1 MFIAVDL
8 WHSQRPID
16 DGMRQLLKHPD
27 SCSSGAGNIEVEVTR
42 PGVHSLLLSY
52 IVTGKMSDVRMP
64 PVTAAARCDGLWR
77 HTCFEAFVRA
87 SSGEAYY
94 EFNFAPS
101 TQWAAYRFSS
111 YRSGMCVAAE
121 ISAPSIEV
129 RSSPDRYT
137 LQASLDL
144 DSLSLPHE
152 ALWHL
157 GLSAVIE
164 DINGSKSYWALMHP
178 AGKPDFHY
186 ADSFVHELSQAEQP

>member
-1 MFIAVDL
+1 
-8 WHSQRPID
+8 
-16 DGMRQLLKHPD
+16 MRQLLKHPD
-27 SCSSGAGNIEVEVTR
+27 SCSSVAGHIEVEVMR
-42 PGVHSLLLSY
+42 PGVNSLVLSY
-52 IVTGKMSDVRMP
+52 IVTGKMNDARMP

-87 SSGEAYY
+87 SSGDEYY

-129 RSSPDRYT
+129 RSSPGRYT

-144 DSLSLPHE
+144 DSLSLPRK
-152 ALWHL
+152 ALWRL

-164 DINGSKSYWALMHP
+164 DTNGCKSYWALMHP

-186 ADSFVHELSQAEQP
+186 ADCFVDEFSRADQS